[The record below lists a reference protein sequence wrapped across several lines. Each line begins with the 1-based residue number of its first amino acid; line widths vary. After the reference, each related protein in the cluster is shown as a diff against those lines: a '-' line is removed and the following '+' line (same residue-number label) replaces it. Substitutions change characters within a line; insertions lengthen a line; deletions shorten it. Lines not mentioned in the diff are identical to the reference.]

1 MKVERKDF
9 GKVIRRISS
18 HQWSCT
24 HSNALVKK
32 QATYIRELRVQ
43 WLKRPRRLSWL
54 CQVYTEW
61 SRQILSVYHICELVS
76 RQCSIK
82 PSYQEIN
89 TIVKPRSSF
98 CKGWLPDVRVGTRVG
113 GEPGLAM
120 LGSGPQKREGSVSE
134 QSAWGLSPKTK
145 LPTTWGT
152 EDDEQIN
159 SSLSSAIL
167 TGQCLTLTKPK
178 GRWE

>member
-89 TIVKPRSSF
+89 TIVKSRSSF
-98 CKGWLPDVRVGTRVG
+98 CKGWLPDVRVGTMETNKGWRWAWTSNAGKRSSEKRRERVWT
-113 GEPGLAM
+113 ERL
-120 LGSGPQKREGSVSE
+120 
-134 QSAWGLSPKTK
+134 
-145 LPTTWGT
+145 GT
-152 EDDEQIN
+152 ESKN
-159 SSLSSAIL
+159 KTAHNVRY
-167 TGQCLTLTKPK
+167 
-178 GRWE
+178 GRRWANK